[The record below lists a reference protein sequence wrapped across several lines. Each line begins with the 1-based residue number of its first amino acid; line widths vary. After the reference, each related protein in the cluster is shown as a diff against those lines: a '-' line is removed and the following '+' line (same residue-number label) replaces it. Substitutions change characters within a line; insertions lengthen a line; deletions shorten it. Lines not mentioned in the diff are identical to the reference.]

1 MRICL
6 VTGIFPP
13 DIGGPA
19 TYVSNLAEYLHANGN
34 HVEVITYSDSLE
46 PSTLPFLVHKVKRSS
61 SSIRKFIHTRRFVKA
76 VSKRSDLVYINGLLF
91 PAASAMRAEK
101 IPCVAKIVG
110 DTVWERAQNKG
121 LIELTFDEFQ
131 SAIKRGRVK
140 LWQSV
145 RDRSL
150 AGMDRII
157 VPSEFL
163 RGVVSRWGFG
173 EKVEVIYNGV
183 PSDYG
188 SEYADV
194 SSEEAKKSLGLD
206 GWIVLSVGRL
216 CRWKGFRT
224 IIRTLS
230 LLGKETKLVIAGEG
244 PYMNELVKTANAH
257 GVADRVDLVG
267 RIEHN
272 RLPLYFRAADC
283 FVLNSGYEG
292 FPHIVLEAML
302 MKCPVIAA
310 SCCGTPELINDH
322 VNGIL
327 TEKDNEQQIVDAVR
341 SIQNDSTLRDTIIE
355 GGLEVAK
362 HFSWD
367 MTIGET
373 VKLLESMV

>member
-1 MRICL
+1 
-6 VTGIFPP
+6 
-13 DIGGPA
+13 
-19 TYVSNLAEYLHANGN
+19 LHARGA
-34 HVEVITYSDSLE
+34 HVDVVTYSDSLE
-46 PSTLPFLVHKVKRSS
+46 PSTLPFPVHKVNRSRSS
-61 SSIRKFIHTRRFVKA
+61 IAKFIYTRRLVMAIAGK
-76 VSKRSDLVYINGLLF
+76 SDLVYVNGLLF

-101 IPCVAKIVG
+101 IPRVAKIVG

-121 LIELTFDEFQ
+121 LTELTFDKFQ
-131 SAIKRGRVK
+131 SAKKRGRVR
-140 LWQSV
+140 LWRSV

-150 AGMDRII
+150 ARMDRII
-157 VPSEFL
+157 VPSEYL
-163 RGVVSRWGFG
+163 RGVVSRWGFS
-173 EKVEVIYNGV
+173 EKVEVIHNGV
-183 PSDYG
+183 SSDYG
-188 SEYADV
+188 SEFADV
-194 SSEEAKKSLGLD
+194 SSEEAKKRLGLD

-230 LLGKETKLVIAGEG
+230 LLEKETNLVIAGEG

-257 GVADRVDLVG
+257 GVADRVNLVG

-310 SCCGTPELINDH
+310 SCCGTPELIKDR

-341 SIQNDSTLRDTIIE
+341 SIQDGSTLRDTLVE
-355 GGLEVAK
+355 GGLKVAER
-362 HFSWD
+362 FSWD
-367 MTIGET
+367 RTVGET